1 MGLSPQEPELFK
13 NALKEKI
20 RRGEP
25 AAGIWSMLRDPFAI
39 EAMAAVG
46 LDWWAVDTE
55 HTPATTDDLLRI
67 ISMLEGTRTVPLIR
81 LMNNDSQW
89 FKTALDLG
97 AQGVIVPMIE
107 SADDAR
113 RAVNFC
119 RYPPQGSRGFG
130 PIRASRYFLET
141 AEYCRCANDEILL
154 VGMIEPLRGAE
165 ELDAILKVPGLDA
178 IYIGPGDLSATMGC
192 VGNWK
197 KPEVQRV
204 IDEMMSKMVAAGMP
218 FGGLAEGP
226 EDFVHFVE
234 RGATLVTLGS
244 DLGFMMQGG
253 FDALKRVQGLLAER
267 KQK

>member
-1 MGLSPQEPELFK
+1 MFK
-13 NALKEKI
+13 NALKAKI
-20 RRGEP
+20 KRGEP
-25 AAGIWSMLRDPFAI
+25 AVGIWSMFRDPFAI
-39 EAMAAVG
+39 EAMAQVG

-67 ISMLEGTRTVPLIR
+67 ITLLEGTRTVPLIR

-97 AQGVIVPMIE
+97 APGVIVPMIE

-113 RAVNFC
+113 RAVSFC
-119 RYPPQGSRGFG
+119 RYPPEGSRGFG
-130 PIRASRYFLET
+130 PIRASRYFLEV
-141 AEYCRCANDEILL
+141 AEYCKSANDEILL
-154 VGMIEPLRGAE
+154 VGMIESLRGAQ

-197 KPEVQRV
+197 QLEVERV
-204 IDEMMSKMVAAGMP
+204 IDGMMSKMVAAGMP
-218 FGGLAEGP
+218 FGGLADGP
-226 EDFVHFVE
+226 DDFVRFVE

-244 DLGFMMQGG
+244 DLGFMMQSG
-253 FDALKRVQGLLAER
+253 FAALNQVQALLAES

>member
-1 MGLSPQEPELFK
+1 MFK

-20 RRGEP
+20 KRGEP
-25 AAGIWSMLRDPFAI
+25 AVGIWSMFRDPFAI
-39 EAMAAVG
+39 EAMAEVG

-67 ISMLEGTRTVPLIR
+67 ISTLEGTRTVPLIR
-81 LMNNDSQW
+81 LMNNDSQY

-107 SADDAR
+107 TADDAR

-130 PIRASRYFLET
+130 PIRASRYFLEVT
-141 AEYCRCANDEILL
+141 EYCKSANDEILL
-154 VGMIEPLRGAE
+154 VGMIESLRGAQ

-197 KPEVQRV
+197 KPEVEGV
-204 IDEMMSKMVAAGMP
+204 IHEMMSKMAAAGMP
-218 FGGLAEGP
+218 FGGLADGP
-226 EDFVHFVE
+226 EDFVRFVE

-253 FDALKRVQGLLAER
+253 FGALKQVQGLLAER
-267 KQK
+267 KKK